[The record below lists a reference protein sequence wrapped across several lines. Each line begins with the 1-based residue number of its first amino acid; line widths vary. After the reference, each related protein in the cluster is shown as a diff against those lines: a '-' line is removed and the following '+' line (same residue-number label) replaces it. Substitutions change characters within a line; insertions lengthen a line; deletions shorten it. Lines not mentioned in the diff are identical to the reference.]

1 MAKRKVIWSTHS
13 SMDMVEIMNY
23 YTHRNKSKDYS
34 QKLYNSIQF
43 KLKTLDFSVALPQK
57 TSDNKLFY
65 FTIKH
70 IFIGFDCNNNNNLNV
85 LLVIDDRRNPELI
98 KKMLNTT
105 A

>member
-1 MAKRKVIWSTHS
+1 
-13 SMDMVEIMNY
+13 MDMVEIMNY

>member
-23 YTHRNKSKDYS
+23 YTHRNKCKDYS
-34 QKLYNSIQF
+34 QKLYKSIQF

-57 TSDNKLFY
+57 TSDDKFFY
-65 FTIKH
+65 FTHNH
-70 IFIGFDCNNNNNLNV
+70 IFIGFDCIVNDLNV

-105 A
+105 S